1 MDGVLVIDKPIG
13 PTSHDVVARVRRA
26 VREKRIGHTGTL
38 DPLASG
44 VLPLVIGR
52 ATRLASWLSSS
63 EKEYVAAIRLGA
75 TTETYDAAGLQGDAT
90 IPAAPAVHL
99 EEIEAALDR
108 FRGRFEQVPPAYS
121 AKKVAGVAAY
131 TLARRQQP
139 VALEAVAVATHALDV
154 VDLDQGLL
162 TLRMVT
168 TPGFYVRSLAHEL
181 GQVLGCGGYLESLRR
196 LRAGVFDLSAALPLE
211 DVERDPAGAVA
222 RLVPLDQLLPA
233 IPAVTLSPG
242 GVTKASHGSAL
253 GPADLT
259 PGPDPELGP
268 DPERGPDPES
278 GPDPETGPD
287 PVVRMLGPDRRLVGL
302 ARRGADGLL
311 RPFVVLV

>member
-52 ATRLASWLSSS
+52 ATRLSSLLSSS
-63 EKEYVAAIRLGA
+63 EKAYEAGVRLGA
-75 TTETYDAAGLQGDAT
+75 ATDTYDATGLPGDARV
-90 IPAAPAVHL
+90 PSAPDVQL
-99 EEIEAALDR
+99 EAIEAALDR
-108 FRGRFEQVPPAYS
+108 FRGPFEQVPPAYS

-139 VALEAVAVATHALDV
+139 ALLKAVPVATHTLDV
-154 VDLDQGLL
+154 VGLDQGLL

-168 TPGFYVRSLAHEL
+168 TPGFYVRSLAHDL
-181 GQVLGCGGYLESLRR
+181 GQALGCGAYLESLRR
-196 LRAGVFDLSAALPLE
+196 LRAGAFDLSAAVPLE
-211 DVERDPAGAVA
+211 EVERDPAGSIA
-222 RLVPLDQLLPA
+222 RLVPLDQLLPE
-233 IPAVTLSPG
+233 IPAVTLSAR
-242 GVTKASHGSAL
+242 GVTKASHGNPL
-253 GPADLT
+253 GPGDLEPAPT
-259 PGPDPELGP
+259 GPDPDSRP
-268 DPERGPDPES
+268 DPRHDSRPDPGS
-278 GPDPETGPD
+278 D
-287 PVVRMLGPDRRLVGL
+287 PVVRMLGPDGALLGL
-302 ARRGADGLL
+302 ARQGAEGLL